1 MRTGFVMA
9 ATLIDC
15 FKIKLKK
22 RDVGTI
28 KTIVVVKYV
37 VFCLSCLGLCFGVKR
52 KEKRREG

>member
-22 RDVGTI
+22 QRCGHN
-28 KTIVVVKYV
+28 KNN
-37 VFCLSCLGLCFGVKR
+37 SSS
-52 KEKRREG
+52 